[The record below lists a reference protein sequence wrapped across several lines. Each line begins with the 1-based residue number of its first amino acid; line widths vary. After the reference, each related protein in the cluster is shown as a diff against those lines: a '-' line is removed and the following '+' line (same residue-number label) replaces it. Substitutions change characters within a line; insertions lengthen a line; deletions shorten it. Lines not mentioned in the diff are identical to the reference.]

1 MSGLNMPVLFFY
13 GKTDWVAAGP
23 SQYKYVHFPNQLL
36 WGSDVG
42 HVPFLENPADLEK
55 AIDQFRGRAGL

>member
-1 MSGLNMPVLFFY
+1 MKMPVLFFY
-13 GKTDWVAAGP
+13 GRTDWAVGP
-23 SQYKYVHFPNQLL
+23 EHYKYVRFPNMLL

-55 AIDQFRGRAGL
+55 AIAVFQKKYGL